1 MWKLLACV
9 SNEVKRLENNHH
21 CLLCFKG
28 PIRIFWI
35 AAIGKI
41 HSLWPSWRLWNDH
54 GSNSGLEL
62 DRLDFTFAA
71 VDGLSAA
78 FPPPLKKHL
87 ELLSFP
93 YFKSRQCFIY
103 RPRKIWN
110 PGRRHLLL
118 VDFREMNPSRWL
130 RHLTRADVTRSIWLM
145 VLILKKHLAFGSG
158 YPWDVVDN
166 SSPQFWSRRIAKP
179 WQCCCRYVQAKVEQR
194 PSKPTELKEPY
205 THSYPL
211 KVRNQHYTVEN
222 LISFLYY
229 TLKKH

>member
-71 VDGLSAA
+71 AVDGLSAA
-78 FPPPLKKHL
+78 FPPPLKNTWNCPRSHISKVDNA
-87 ELLSFP
+87 LSTGQEKFEIP
-93 YFKSRQCFIY
+93 RSPASAASWFSRDESFTMIKTSDESWC
-103 RPRKIWN
+103 N
-110 PGRRHLLL
+110 TVNLTHGS
-118 VDFREMNPSRWL
+118 DFE
-130 RHLTRADVTRSIWLM
+130 
-145 VLILKKHLAFGSG
+145 KAFG
-158 YPWDVVDN
+158 
-166 SSPQFWSRRIAKP
+166 FWVRVSLR
-179 WQCCCRYVQAKVEQR
+179 CCR
-194 PSKPTELKEPY
+194 
-205 THSYPL
+205 
-211 KVRNQHYTVEN
+211 
-222 LISFLYY
+222 
-229 TLKKH
+229 

>member
-1 MWKLLACV
+1 MTEYIVHVLSALNARNISRSLNLPQKFFMWKLLACV

-87 ELLSFP
+87 ELLSFS

-110 PGRRHLLL
+110 PP
-118 VDFREMNPSRWL
+118 VDG
-130 RHLTRADVTRSIWLM
+130 I
-145 VLILKKHLAFGSG
+145 
-158 YPWDVVDN
+158 
-166 SSPQFWSRRIAKP
+166 
-179 WQCCCRYVQAKVEQR
+179 CC
-194 PSKPTELKEPY
+194 
-205 THSYPL
+205 
-211 KVRNQHYTVEN
+211 
-222 LISFLYY
+222 
-229 TLKKH
+229 